1 MHFYQNQVIEM
12 SEYMIMDIRYLQIA
26 SFPLHFREQHQRTLD
41 AILNINLQD
50 GNKTLRAN
58 GPMLLRNNLLNSS
71 QKQLANVQILFHN
84 APLRF

>member
-1 MHFYQNQVIEM
+1 M
-12 SEYMIMDIRYLQIA
+12 SEYMIMAIRYLQIA
-26 SFPLHFREQHQRTLD
+26 SFALHFREQHEQTLD

-71 QKQLANVQILFHN
+71 QKRLANVQIFFHN